1 MFVNENTKNSVYVCI
16 YQYVVLTAF
25 VGFWWRRPM
34 PVPAGAS
41 DHRSECACRGLG
53 VGNRSTFCWSNAL
66 RFCWGLAEWRAE
78 RFRLMAMAG
87 WLRMCDQKKD
97 VRNCQK
103 MQTYIRLAKLL
114 LICQRLQRHTWTT
127 RALWMLIVPAFSLA
141 TSGPPRSCGASS
153 CSGIP
158 IIAMGMLQRADSLGC
173 ADASAVWHRRESGC
187 LDENHWSEKC

>member
-1 MFVNENTKNSVYVCI
+1 
-16 YQYVVLTAF
+16 
-25 VGFWWRRPM
+25 M

-97 VRNCQK
+97 LRNCQK
-103 MQTYIRLAKLL
+103 MLAKLL
-114 LICQRLQRHTWTT
+114 LICVCRHTWTT
-127 RALWMLIVPAFSLA
+127 RALWMPIVPAFSLA
-141 TSGPPRSCGASS
+141 TSGPPRSCGAASS
-153 CSGIP
+153 CGIP
-158 IIAMGMLQRADSLGC
+158 IIAMGMLQRPGC